1 MTEMSKAAIK
11 MIQMQNLRAL
21 IWKIKFFFIFCL
33 FIKSRIVKLGFN
45 EFGWNQIVLQKGIFN
60 KTLLA
65 PLLFACGFDDCSSLT
80 EHIYVLMLV
89 CIFTTLRSSTFPF
102 TMDVFNSSIC
112 FFLAL
117 SFKHTWKRH
126 TLCFLYLSIF
136 LSHTHTLS
144 LSLKFTL
151 SISKFD
157 TF

>member
-1 MTEMSKAAIK
+1 MSKAAIK

-33 FIKSRIVKLGFN
+33 FVKSRIVKLGFN

-80 EHIYVLMLV
+80 
-89 CIFTTLRSSTFPF
+89 FPF

-112 FFLAL
+112 FLLAL
-117 SFKHTWKRH
+117 SFKHTCKRH